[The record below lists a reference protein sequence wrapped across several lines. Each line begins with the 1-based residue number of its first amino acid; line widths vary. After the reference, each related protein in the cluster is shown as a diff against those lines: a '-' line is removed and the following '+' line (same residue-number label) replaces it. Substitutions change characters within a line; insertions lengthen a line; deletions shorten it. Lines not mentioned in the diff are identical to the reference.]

1 MPLGMDQ
8 RIMYYNSMIKQTIIY
23 GSTALTS
30 CSAENIKSVFKL
42 QKRAARVT
50 LSRDTIVQLTT
61 TCHFRRKT

>member
-23 GSTALTS
+23 GSTALT
-30 CSAENIKSVFKL
+30 CSAENIESVFKL

-61 TCHFRRKT
+61 TAHLRRKT